1 MSIINIVIFTIV
13 SIFVLLLF
21 FTPKPPKGVSPPV
34 VYPIY
39 GNNPFFGAQ
48 IDEDEKL
55 IDNNEN
61 KFNRDYEEKNKQI
74 SNLQKELI
82 LCINNRTNL
91 NNAIQKFRDEMI
103 TTATNKYNSKKKEVN
118 DCDAT
123 RNSRIDKYISTY
135 NKVFNKNINKQDVLN
150 KIAAGTLNVI

>member
-21 FTPKPPKGVSPPV
+21 FTPKPPKGVSPV
-34 VYPIY
+34 VYPFY
-39 GNNPFFGAQ
+39 GTNPFFGAQ
-48 IDEDEKL
+48 IDDDEKL

-74 SNLQKELI
+74 SNLQKELT
-82 LCINNRTNL
+82 LCINNRNNL

-103 TTATNKYNSKKKEVN
+103 TTATNKYNIKKKEVN
-118 DCDAT
+118 ECDVS
-123 RNSRIDKYISTY
+123 RNSRIDKYISAY
-135 NKVFNKNINKQDVLN
+135 NKQFNKNITKQEVIN